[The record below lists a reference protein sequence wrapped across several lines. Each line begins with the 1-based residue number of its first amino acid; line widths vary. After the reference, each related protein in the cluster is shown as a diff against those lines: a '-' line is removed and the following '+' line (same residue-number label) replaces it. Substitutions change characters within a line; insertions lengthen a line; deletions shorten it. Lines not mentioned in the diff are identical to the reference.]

1 MMEEIWKD
9 IKGFEGRYQVSNLGR
24 VRSLDMVLEGRNWK
38 SSGPFEY
45 QRSGKVLKPLKKR
58 NGYYQVCLRHNG
70 KPKYFSIHR
79 LVALAFIPNPNQLPC
94 VNHKDENKENNFVFV
109 NEDCTVDYDKS
120 NLEWCTQK
128 YNSNYGTRKE
138 RLRKYAISNVM
149 RPVVQFDMEGN
160 VIDTFESLSDA
171 ENKTGISNINICGV
185 CNGRRKSTHGYVFK
199 FLSNDSPKR
208 KMSKG
213 YSNPFISHAE
223 TLRKKVVQYDLNGQ
237 IVDTFDSITEAC
249 NKTGI
254 SSRCIHGTLNGKRPH
269 THGYVFKFKDDA

>member
-24 VRSLDMVLEGRNWK
+24 VRSLDMVLEGRNWQ

-58 NGYYQVCLRHNG
+58 NGYYQVCLRHDG

-79 LVALAFIPNPNQLPC
+79 LVALAFIPNPNKLPC
-94 VNHKDENKENNFVFV
+94 VNHKDEDKANNVV
-109 NEDCTVDYDKS
+109 S
-120 NLEWCTQK
+120 NIEWCTQK

-138 RLRKYAISNVM
+138 RLREYSINNVM
-149 RPVVQFDMEGN
+149 RPVVQYDMEGN
-160 VIDTFESLSDA
+160 VIDTFESLTDA
-171 ENKTGISNINICGV
+171 ANKTGIPNADIGGV
-185 CNGRRKSTHGYVFK
+185 CKGRRKSTHGYVFK
-199 FLSNDSPKR
+199 FLNRDAPKR

-213 YSNPFISHAE
+213 YNKPFISHAE
-223 TLRKKVVQYDLNGQ
+223 TLRKKVVQYDLSGQ
-237 IVDTFDSITEAC
+237 IVGTFDSIKEAC
-249 NKTGI
+249 SKTGI
-254 SSRCIHGTLNGKRPH
+254 SSWCIHGTLNGKRPH